1 MSSDAY
7 CYKVSENMN
16 TDKRGFAMSLLEDWR
31 NDAYDRGE
39 DPQKLKAFW
48 DAYFIKERDLYQVL
62 LKDPKN
68 VVTGTVAELAEKY
81 GLDLMTMVGFLD
93 GINDSL
99 ITPNPIETMDA
110 DTKVSLGFDAKKL
123 YMNMVDAEADWLYNL
138 PEWNDIFT
146 EDERKELYREQ
157 KNSKTIR
164 KPKKIGRNDPCPCGS
179 GRKYKQCHGK
189 PGAEPLDPKYLEF

>member
-1 MSSDAY
+1 
-7 CYKVSENMN
+7 
-16 TDKRGFAMSLLEDWR
+16 
-31 NDAYDRGE
+31 
-39 DPQKLKAFW
+39 
-48 DAYFIKERDLYQVL
+48 
-62 LKDPKN
+62 
-68 VVTGTVAELAEKY
+68 
-81 GLDLMTMVGFLD
+81 MTMVGFLD

>member
-1 MSSDAY
+1 
-7 CYKVSENMN
+7 
-16 TDKRGFAMSLLEDWR
+16 MSLLEDWR

-39 DPQKLKAFW
+39 DPQKVKAFW

-138 PEWNDIFT
+138 PMWDEIFDAET
-146 EDERKELYREQ
+146 KHKLYLEQ
-157 KNSKTIR
+157 KKSGTVIVG
-164 KPKKIGRNDPCPCGS
+164 KKVGRNDPCPCGS
-179 GRKYKQCHGK
+179 GKKYKNCCMK
-189 PGAEPLDPKYLEF
+189 WC